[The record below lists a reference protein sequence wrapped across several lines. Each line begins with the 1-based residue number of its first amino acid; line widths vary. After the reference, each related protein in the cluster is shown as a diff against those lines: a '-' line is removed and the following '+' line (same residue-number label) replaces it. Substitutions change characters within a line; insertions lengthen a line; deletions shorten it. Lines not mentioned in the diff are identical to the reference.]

1 MQSKKLIVTL
11 SLAAGTLFAQSVL
24 AQSAIG
30 GPRGTGVKVYP
41 AADACLTMTAAGER
55 VAIADGAKLAL
66 YGNSDR
72 QCSATAKPARIGGP
86 RA

>member
-1 MQSKKLIVTL
+1 MQSKSLIVALGLT
-11 SLAAGTLFAQSVL
+11 AGAMFAQSAF

-30 GPRGTGVKVYP
+30 GPRGTGIKVQP
-41 AADACLTMTAAGER
+41 QAASCLVLSAAGEQ
-55 VAIADGAKLAL
+55 VAMADGARLSL

-72 QCSATAKPARIGGP
+72 QCTTTAKPVRIGGP

>member
-1 MQSKKLIVTL
+1 MHSKKLIVAL
-11 SLAAGTLFAQSVL
+11 GLAAGTLFAQSAL

-30 GPRGTGVKVYP
+30 GPRGTGVKVHP
-41 AADACLTMTAAGER
+41 VAASCLTLSAAGER
-55 VAIADGAKLAL
+55 VALADGAKMAL

-72 QCSATAKPARIGGP
+72 QCSAAAKPVRIGGP

>member
-1 MQSKKLIVTL
+1 MHSKKLMVAVG
-11 SLAAGTLFAQSVL
+11 LAAGTLFAQSAL

-41 AADACLTMTAAGER
+41 AAESCLTLSNAGER
-55 VAIADGAKLAL
+55 VALADGAKMSL
-66 YGNSDR
+66 YGNADR
-72 QCSATAKPARIGGP
+72 QCSTAAKPVRIGGP